1 MVKILTM
8 SEMLVI
14 LCTCPDEATASQ
26 LAGGLVG
33 EQLAACVNIL
43 PGIRSIYHWQ
53 GKISDDAE
61 VLMVIKSLTSR
72 FEELESW
79 LLNHHPYDIPE
90 IVALPVSRVSA
101 EYRAWIKS
109 VVDMVPIT

>member
-1 MVKILTM
+1 MVKILPM

-14 LCTCPDEATASQ
+14 MCTCPDEATASK
-26 LAGGLVG
+26 LAGGLVE
-33 EQLAACVNIL
+33 EQLAACVNIV

-53 GKISDDAE
+53 GKISNDAE
-61 VLMVIKSLTSR
+61 VLMVIKSLASR

-79 LLNHHPYDIPE
+79 LLEHHPYDIPE

-101 EYRAWIKS
+101 EYRAWIES
-109 VVDMVPIT
+109 SIGLPLT